1 MSLAVQFLY
10 LCKYR
15 AIVRTYMDRYQKIL
29 KDHWGYD
36 DFRPMQHEIIA
47 SVGSGQDTLGLL
59 PTGGGKSLTFQVP
72 SLAQD
77 GICIVVTPLIA
88 LMKDQVYNLR
98 ERGIKALAIYSGL
111 SKDEIDTA
119 LNNCIYGDYKFLY
132 VSPERLGTELFRIR
146 VQGMNVNLI
155 AIDEAHCISQWGY
168 DFRPAYLEIANL
180 RELIP
185 NTPFLALTATA
196 TPKVVDDIMDKLQF
210 KQRNVFKKSFERK
223 NLVYWVKHSDDKL
236 NDLTRLCQRN
246 KGTGV
251 VYVRSRRRTREISEH
266 LQRNRIN
273 ADYYHA
279 GLSAERR
286 DEKQEEWK
294 SNRTRIIV
302 ATNAFGMGIDKP
314 DVRFVVHMDLPDS
327 LEAYFQEAGRGGRDE
342 KKAYG
347 ILLYNKQDHTRLKQS
362 FTNSFP
368 DIKLIKQIYESL
380 GNFYNLAVG
389 SGKGMSFDF
398 ILADFAKTYRYSM
411 IQAYNALK
419 VLQSEGYIELTDSV
433 HNPSKI
439 KFLVHR
445 DELYEFQVA
454 NAAFDRLIK
463 LILRSYTGLF
473 TDFVAI
479 DELMLARRAKSS
491 VEVIFKYLQRLN
503 NLKIVRYIPQ
513 KNNPIVFYR
522 EERLSRENLYISRE
536 NYDFRKNMAANKL
549 KAAVY
554 YAETQDR
561 CRSQILLQYF
571 GQKNAPECGQCDYCV
586 KKQKKQPLPN
596 KVITQNILDALE
608 EKPLLPRDLK
618 NKFHDH
624 QEAFIERIR
633 ELMERGIIVR
643 DEDGKLC
650 LKK

>member
-1 MSLAVQFLY
+1 MD
-10 LCKYR
+10 KYR
-15 AIVRTYMDRYQKIL
+15 KIL
-29 KDHWGYD
+29 KEHWGYD
-36 DFRPMQHEIIA
+36 DFRPMQHEIIS
-47 SVGSGQDTLGLL
+47 SVGGGQDTLGLL
-59 PTGGGKSLTFQVP
+59 PTGGGKSITFQVP
-72 SLAQD
+72 ALAQE
-77 GICIVVTPLIA
+77 GLCIVVTPLIA

-98 ERGIKALAIYSGL
+98 ERGLKALAIYSGL

-146 VQGMNVNLI
+146 VQGMKVNLI

-180 RELIP
+180 RDLLP
-185 NTPFLALTATA
+185 NAPFLALTATA
-196 TPKVVDDIMDKLQF
+196 TPKVVEDIMDKLQF
-210 KQRNVFKKSFERK
+210 KQRNLFKKSFERK

-236 NDLTRLCQRN
+236 NDLTRICQRN

-251 VYVRSRRRTREISEH
+251 VYVRSRKRTRDISDH
-266 LQRNRIN
+266 LRRNNIN

-279 GLSAERR
+279 GLSAEQR

-294 SNRTRIIV
+294 SDQTRIIV
-302 ATNAFGMGIDKP
+302 STNAFGMGIDKP

-347 ILLYNKQDHTRLKQS
+347 ILLYHKSDHTRLKQS

-380 GNFYNLAVG
+380 GNYYNLAVG
-389 SGKGMSFDF
+389 AGKGMSFDF
-398 ILADFAKTYRYSM
+398 ILNDFAKTYKYSM

-419 VLQSEGYIELTDSV
+419 VLQSEGYLELTDSV
-433 HNPSKI
+433 HNPSKV
-439 KFLVHR
+439 KFLVTR
-445 DELYEFQVA
+445 DDLYEFQVA

-463 LILRSYTGLF
+463 LLLRSYTGLF

-479 DELMLARRAKSS
+479 DELMLAKRVKSS
-491 VEVIFKYLQRLN
+491 VEVVYKYLQRLN
-503 NLKIVRYIPQ
+503 NLKIIRYIPQ

-522 EERLSRENLYISRE
+522 EERLMPSNLYISRE
-536 NYDFRKNMAANKL
+536 NYEFRKKMAENKL

-554 YAETQDR
+554 YAEAQDR

-571 GQKNAPECGQCDYCV
+571 GQKNAPECGQCDYCAKK
-586 KKQKKQPLPN
+586 KKQSKPSGKEVEQ
-596 KVITQNILDALE
+596 KILATL
-608 EKPLLPRDLK
+608 KRQPLLPAEFK
-618 NKFHDH
+618 EYFYDH
-624 QEAFIERIR
+624 EEMFIQKAR
-633 ELMERGIIVR
+633 ELMERGIITR
-643 DEDGKLC
+643 DKDGKLVV
-650 LKK
+650 K

>member
-1 MSLAVQFLY
+1 MD
-10 LCKYR
+10 KYHE
-15 AIVRTYMDRYQKIL
+15 IL
-29 KDHWGYD
+29 KQHWGYD
-36 DFRPMQHEIIA
+36 QFRPMQHEIIS
-47 SVGSGQDTLGLL
+47 SVGGGQDTLGLL
-59 PTGGGKSLTFQVP
+59 PTGGGKSITFQVP
-72 SLAQD
+72 ALAQE
-77 GICIVVTPLIA
+77 GLCIVVTPLIA

-98 ERGIKALAIYSGL
+98 ERGLKALAIYSGL

-146 VQGMNVNLI
+146 VQGMKVNLI

-180 RELIP
+180 RDLLP
-185 NTPFLALTATA
+185 NVPFLALTATA
-196 TPKVVDDIMDKLQF
+196 TPKVVEDIMDKLQF
-210 KQRNVFKKSFERK
+210 KQRNLFKKSFERR

-236 NDLTRLCQRN
+236 NDLTRICQRN
-246 KGTGV
+246 QGTAV
-251 VYVRSRRRTREISEH
+251 VYVRSRRRTRDISDH
-266 LQRNRIN
+266 LRRNNIN
-273 ADYYHA
+273 SDFYHA
-279 GLSAERR
+279 GLSAEQR
-286 DEKQEEWK
+286 DKKQEEWK
-294 SNRTRIIV
+294 SDKTRIIV
-302 ATNAFGMGIDKP
+302 STNAFGMGIDKP

-347 ILLYNKQDHTRLKQS
+347 ILLYHKSDHTRLKQS

-368 DIKLIKQIYESL
+368 DIKLIKQIYDSL
-380 GNFYNLAVG
+380 GNYYSLSIGA
-389 SGKGMSFDF
+389 GKGMSFDF
-398 ILADFAKTYRYSM
+398 ILRDFAKTYKYSM

-439 KFLVHR
+439 KFLVTR
-445 DELYEFQVA
+445 DDLYEFQVA

-479 DELMLARRAKSS
+479 DELMLAKRVKSS
-491 VEVIFKYLQRLN
+491 VEVVYKYLQRLN
-503 NLKIVRYIPQ
+503 NLKIIRYIPQ

-522 EERLSRENLYISRE
+522 EERLMPSNLYISRE
-536 NYDFRKNMAANKL
+536 NYDFRKKMAENKL

-554 YAETQDR
+554 YAEAQDR

-571 GQKNAPECGQCDYCV
+571 GQKNAPECGQCDYCAKK
-586 KKQKKQPLPN
+586 KKQTKPSLKEVEQKILATLKRQPMLPAAF
-596 KVITQNILDALE
+596 KEYFYDHE
-608 EKPLLPRDLK
+608 EM
-618 NKFHDH
+618 
-624 QEAFIERIR
+624 FIQKAR
-633 ELMERGIIVR
+633 ELMEKGIIAR
-643 DEDGKLC
+643 DKDGRLVVK
-650 LKK
+650 